1 MNKLYALFITFFGLL
16 SMPSWARDL
25 SHGAEEGHK
34 SILSDPTFWLAISF
48 IIFIAV
54 AAKPAFKAIAAM
66 LDKRAQLIEERL
78 EEARKLKEEAVE
90 MRAEAERAQ
99 HEAIEEAA
107 RIIEYAKKDAEHIR
121 ELGITSLEKA
131 IEKKKSLVEQRI
143 SSAQEKAINEI
154 KGQTA
159 NIAYQAANK
168 LIDENYTSKDDDTL
182 IDDTI
187 NNLSDLMQRS

>member
-1 MNKLYALFITFFGLL
+1 MNKLYALFITSFGLV
-16 SMPSWARDL
+16 SMPSFARDL
-25 SHGAEEGHK
+25 SQGAEESQK
-34 SILSDPTFWLAISF
+34 SIFQDPTFWLAISF
-48 IIFIAV
+48 IVFILL
-54 AAKPAFKAIAAM
+54 AAKPVFKAIGAM

-99 HEAIEEAA
+99 HDAIEEAA

-121 ELGITSLEKA
+121 ELGVTSLEKA

-143 SSAQEKAINEI
+143 HAAQEKAVNEI

-159 NIAYQAANK
+159 NIAYKVADK
-168 LIDENYTSKDDDTL
+168 LIDENYTSNDDDTL
-182 IDDTI
+182 INDTI
-187 NNLSDLMQRS
+187 SNLSELIQRS

>member
-1 MNKLYALFITFFGLL
+1 MNKIYVLFITCFGLFSL
-16 SMPSWARDL
+16 PSFARDVA
-25 SHGAEEGHK
+25 HGAEAGHK
-34 SILSDPTFWLAISF
+34 SIFADPTFWLAISF
-48 IIFIAV
+48 VIFIAV

-90 MRAEAERAQ
+90 MRAQAERAQ
-99 HEAIEEAA
+99 HNAIEEAA
-107 RIIEYAKKDAEHIR
+107 RIIEYAKKDAEKIR
-121 ELGITSLEKA
+121 ELGVTSLEKA
-131 IEKKKSLVEQRI
+131 IEKKKLVVEQRI
-143 SSAQEKAINEI
+143 HAAQDKALNDI

-187 NNLSDLMQRS
+187 HNLSGLMQRS